1 MRTATPS
8 GRSSRFR
15 MPSETAVRVEFPSA
29 ARTTSAVKS
38 RVSPVLRPDSSSRAA
53 RTPVTRPSS
62 AAQRLGDAVAFQH
75 DGARGLG
82 VPGQFLVE
90 AEPGPDQSVLREVG
104 DLGPGKFDAAAAG
117 QQAQAL
123 VAAPALGFGVR
134 QAEFLD
140 LADGAGGEP
149 VAADLF
155 RGKAGLFQHRD
166 VDAGLRQVVGGSGPG
181 RTGSDDQYF
190 HGGDELTRG
199 PGDVA
204 AQLRHRSGV
213 GGQGSRPPAAGPDS
227 APGLTARCTATMPPL
242 RLR

>member
-29 ARTTSAVKS
+29 ASTTSAVKS

-53 RTPVTRPSS
+53 RTPGHPAIVG
-62 AAQRLGDAVAFQH
+62 AQRLGDAVPFQH
-75 DGARGLG
+75 DGARGPG
-82 VPGQFLVE
+82 VPGQLLIE

-104 DLGPGKFDAAAAG
+104 DLGPGQLDAAAAG

-134 QAEFLD
+134 QAKLLD

-155 RGKAGLFQHRD
+155 ARESWSF
-166 VDAGLRQVVGGSGPG
+166 
-181 RTGSDDQYF
+181 
-190 HGGDELTRG
+190 
-199 PGDVA
+199 
-204 AQLRHRSGV
+204 
-213 GGQGSRPPAAGPDS
+213 PAP
-227 APGLTARCTATMPPL
+227 
-242 RLR
+242 